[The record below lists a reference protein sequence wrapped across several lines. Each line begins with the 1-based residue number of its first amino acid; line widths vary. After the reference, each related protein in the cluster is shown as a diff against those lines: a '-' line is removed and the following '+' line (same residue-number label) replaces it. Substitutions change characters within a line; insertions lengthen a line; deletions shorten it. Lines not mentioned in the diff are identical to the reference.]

1 MALFGRFDPDLIP
14 GKSIC
19 IDGRGGWEEGRF
31 GGESGKFC
39 PPSSHYPER
48 GGGIIID
55 GISTANRV
63 IQREEGW
70 RALWRRSQRLGS
82 ARPPDNACLRG
93 RANGRR
99 QRRLSASP
107 AGSGRIPRASENPG
121 LEEDAEL

>member
-1 MALFGRFDPDLIP
+1 MGDLILTLFLVSLFALM
-14 GKSIC
+14 GEEDERKAGLV
-19 IDGRGGWEEGRF
+19 GRVEHFVLRLLIIQKG
-31 GGESGKFC
+31 
-39 PPSSHYPER
+39 

-70 RALWRRSQRLGS
+70 RALWRRSQRQGS

-93 RANGRR
+93 RASGRQ